1 MKKPRMKMALIFLL
15 ILMTTKQILGLML
28 LSSALAYYN
37 YEKDKTPSTDVVVV
51 PDSEPKV
58 IPDKIPEPKPEEKT
72 GLFLTD
78 VDKHREINEDT
89 VYGDVLSHSF
99 GEPYGDRY
107 GRRIN
112 VHETSHGI
120 TSELRNFYE
129 KALKRKL
136 NVFYI
141 LNGKCIVLEESSIDM
156 RSVTQY
162 IPKNLRS
169 YRYDLYFVKG
179 IVDWNDMPSYII
191 DEWNSYILAGKSSV
205 EDFHNGLIREKVDAV
220 SGCLDFSIYSAYF
233 AMAVKKH
240 DPEYWNSYP
249 QFKNT
254 IKYLLIEAEKTFGK
268 GMEIENFRNSSQK
281 ELFENLQ
288 NSEEASE
295 IRDFLV
301 KEFDG
306 IFLNKKD

>member
-1 MKKPRMKMALIFLL
+1 MKKPRMKTSLLILL
-15 ILMTTKQILGLML
+15 ILMTTKQILGLLL

-37 YEKDKTPSTDVVVV
+37 HEKDQTPNIDVVVV
-51 PDSEPKV
+51 PDSKPEI
-58 IPDKIPEPKPEEKT
+58 IPDKIPEPKPEEKS

-78 VDKHREINEDT
+78 VDNHRTIDENT
-89 VYGDVLSHSF
+89 VYADVLSHSF

-136 NVFYI
+136 NAFYI
-141 LNGKCIVLEESSIDM
+141 LNGKCIVLEESNIDM
-156 RSVTQY
+156 RLVTKY
-162 IPKNLRS
+162 IPENLRS
-169 YRYDLYFVKG
+169 YRYNLYFVKG

-191 DEWNSYILAGKSSV
+191 DEWNAYILAGKSSV
-205 EDFHNGLIREKVDAV
+205 EDYHNGLIREKVDAV
-220 SGCLDFSIYSAYF
+220 SGCLDFSIYSVCF
-233 AMAVKKH
+233 AMSVKEH
-240 DPEYWNSYP
+240 DREYWDSYP

-281 ELFENLQ
+281 QLFDNLQ
-288 NSEEASE
+288 NSKEAAK
-295 IRDFLV
+295 IRDFLIT
-301 KEFDG
+301 EFDG
-306 IFLNKKD
+306 IFLIKNP

>member
-1 MKKPRMKMALIFLL
+1 MIKTRMGYSLLILI
-15 ILMTTKQILGLML
+15 ILMTTKQLLGVLIV
-28 LSSALAYYN
+28 SSALGYYH
-37 YEKDKTPSTDVVVV
+37 YEKDKTPDSNVVVV
-51 PDSEPKV
+51 PDSKPEI
-58 IPDKIPEPKPEEKT
+58 IPDKIPEPKPEEKS

-78 VDKHREINEDT
+78 VDKHRTIDENT
-89 VYGDVLSHSF
+89 VYADVLSHSF

-136 NVFYI
+136 NAFYI
-141 LNGKCIVLEESSIDM
+141 LNGKCIVLEESNIDM
-156 RSVTQY
+156 RLVTKY
-162 IPKNLRS
+162 IPENLRS
-169 YRYDLYFVKG
+169 YRYNLYFVKG

-205 EDFHNGLIREKVDAV
+205 EDYHNGLIREKVDAV
-220 SGCLDFSIYSAYF
+220 SGCLDFSIYSVCF
-233 AMAVKKH
+233 AMSVKEH
-240 DPEYWNSYP
+240 DTEYWDSYP

-281 ELFENLQ
+281 QLFDNLQ
-288 NSEEASE
+288 NSKEAAK
-295 IRDFLV
+295 IRDFLIT
-301 KEFDG
+301 EFDG
-306 IFLNKKD
+306 IFLIKNP